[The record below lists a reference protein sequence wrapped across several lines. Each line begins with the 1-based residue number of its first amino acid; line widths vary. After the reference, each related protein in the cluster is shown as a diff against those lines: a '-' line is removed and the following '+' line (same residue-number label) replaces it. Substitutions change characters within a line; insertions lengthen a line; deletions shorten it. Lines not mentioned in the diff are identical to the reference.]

1 LALTQRWIEAEN
13 RSGKRQGAFCTGF
26 ATKKQSRVFM
36 TFTNTHD
43 NVSTLAHE
51 LGHAYHSWVLKG
63 QPFFLQDY
71 PMNLAETASTFA
83 EAVLADRSLADSPPR
98 GGTPSILEHMLADA
112 AAQLM

>member
-1 LALTQRWIEAEN
+1 
-13 RSGKRQGAFCTGF
+13 
-26 ATKKQSRVFM
+26 M

-51 LGHAYHSWVLKG
+51 LGHAYHSWVLKD

-83 EAVLADRSLADSPPR
+83 EAVLAEQRLAESQSRRRKARRSSTTCWP
-98 GGTPSILEHMLADA
+98 TPWRT
-112 AAQLM
+112 